1 MPGMRAELEVSTPG
15 DCPVAKLSRS
25 VEGSISSISRAG
37 DTSDGVV
44 EQFTAPNELAA
55 SGEDCSQLF
64 EYRSASVYQVEHDV
78 RDCLC
83 SAVERAGHPIAN
95 VRAEDGSLAIALHLT
110 EIEALRDLVADL
122 REEFGDVKIR
132 YLLQVD
138 SDEEGAD
145 DVVPIDRNRLT
156 DRQQEVLETAY
167 QMGYFAYPREANAT
181 EVAAALDIDSSTFT
195 EHLAAAQS
203 KLMDELLTAP

>member
-15 DCPVAKLSRS
+15 DCPVAALSET

-44 EQFTAPNELAA
+44 EQFTAPSEIDAD
-55 SGEDCSQLF
+55 EDCSQLF
-64 EYRSASVYQVEHDV
+64 EYRSASVYQLEHDV
-78 RDCLC
+78 RNCLC
-83 SAVERAGHPIAN
+83 STVEEAGHPIAN

-110 EIEALRDLVADL
+110 DIEDL
-122 REEFGDVKIR
+122 RELVTDLRERFGDVTIR

-138 SDEEGAD
+138 SDDTGAD

-167 QMGYFAYPREANAT
+167 DMGYFAYPRMANAT
-181 EVAAALDIDSSTFT
+181 EVANALDIDSSTFT

-203 KLMDELLTAP
+203 KLMDELLSTP